1 MNFITKI
8 LIQTIVSTI
17 AMTPLIVLNEMN
29 LFENSLT
36 YLLLFVNTIVAAIV
50 GIQTIKWIQNR

>member
-17 AMTPLIVLNEMN
+17 TMTPLIVLNEMN
-29 LFENSLT
+29 LFGNSLT
-36 YLLLFVNTIVAAIV
+36 YLLLFANTIVAAIV